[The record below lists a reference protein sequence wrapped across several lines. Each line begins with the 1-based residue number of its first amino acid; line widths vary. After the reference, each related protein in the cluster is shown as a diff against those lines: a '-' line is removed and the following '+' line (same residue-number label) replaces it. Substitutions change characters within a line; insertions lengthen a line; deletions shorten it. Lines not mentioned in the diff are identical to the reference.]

1 MENLQELF
9 YGDPQYY
16 SSKYGVDIVLLDNHD
31 VHHIQSIEQANEEM
45 DALLS
50 PNSLESAF
58 ICDADKDE
66 RLYALSRLIGDMRRN
81 SDEHKSN

>member
-1 MENLQELF
+1 MENLQELS

-16 SSKYGVDIVLLDNHD
+16 SSKYGVDIVLLDNKD
-31 VHHIQSIEQANEEM
+31 VHHIQCIEQANEEM

-50 PNSLESAF
+50 PNTLESTF

-66 RLYALSRLIGDMRRN
+66 RLAALARLIGVMRRN
-81 SDEHKSN
+81 SDENTIN